1 MSCDSEHFSYDAL
14 KLLDTDVTNI
24 LLNFKINEIILV
36 PFKINFNC
44 NTPFNTFLL
53 TRSFSSTL
61 NLPHV
66 NLTHVDSD
74 ELFLSTIYCYLYSLF
89 MTNNNID
96 ILKYNLESFTS
107 IVEFKGIFFE
117 DSKVYA
123 FVDLT
128 KLEIIVDEVNR
139 NSTFWLVLLDEI
151 INRKKVCDIDINNE
165 VVDFFLKNSDFIYF
179 KNSNKEQI
187 EIPIVAYVGTHDKML
202 RFRYIFGNVV
212 SDCNDALLGSG
223 YYFTNF
229 LNSIRQG
236 GWSRDYNDEFKY
248 GENLT
253 ADNGK
258 YIKGGIIRYAV
269 FLGNNLI
276 KQNYPSDDIDESE
289 IKKEKLT
296 NTDDNVYEK
305 MTLRLSDHD
314 GLWKQNYDSVYL
326 GKLELDNG
334 TYLKNCPL
342 YVIKDYHNHASLSY
356 HYIDKT
362 TLGSK
367 FDEKNIFY
375 KIM

>member
-1 MSCDSEHFSYDAL
+1 MSCESEHFSYDAL
-14 KLLDTDVTNI
+14 KLLDTDLTNI

-44 NTPFNTFLL
+44 NAPFNTFLL
-53 TRSFSSTL
+53 TRSISSTL
-61 NLPHV
+61 NFPHI

-96 ILKYNLESFTS
+96 IEKYNLDCFISS
-107 IVEFKGIFFE
+107 VEFKGIYFE

-128 KLEIIVDEVNR
+128 KLEIIIDQVNR

-151 INRKKVCDIDINNE
+151 VNRKQVCNIDINSE
-165 VVDFFLKNSDFIYF
+165 VTDFFLKNHDFIYF
-179 KNSNKEQI
+179 KDSKNEQI
-187 EIPIVAYVGTHDKML
+187 EIPIVAYLGTHDKML

-236 GWSRDYNDEFKY
+236 GWSPDYNDEFKY
-248 GENLT
+248 GENVT
-253 ADNGK
+253 TDNGK

-276 KQNYPSDDIDESE
+276 KQNLPNDRVDESE
-289 IKKEKLT
+289 IKKEKLI

-334 TYLKNCPL
+334 MYLKNCPM
-342 YVIKDYHNHASLSY
+342 YVIKDYHNHSSLSY